1 MVRRRTDKMTY
12 LRAVEPVLP
21 TTAFVAWPHG
31 MPPSLITLGELGFVL
46 VDSPSNDT
54 IVHYAAQLT
63 ACGGKVWV
71 RCCEEP
77 SFDEASA
84 AAHGLEVH
92 ECVFP
97 DGMPPSPALIER
109 WLALC
114 ARRDGP
120 VAVQCVAGLG
130 RAPVLAAI
138 AFMEA
143 GLPATEAISLIRR
156 HRRGALNR
164 KQTAWLLDEYTP
176 TGALRK
182 VCGGATGC
190 GPGASVGCCVM

>member
-1 MVRRRTDKMTY
+1 MTY
-12 LRAVEPVLP
+12 LWAVEPVLP

-84 AAHGLEVH
+84 AVVNGIGAS
-92 ECVFP
+92 
-97 DGMPPSPALIER
+97 DGMPPSCPL
-109 WLALC
+109 WTLAQR
-114 ARRDGP
+114 AR
-120 VAVQCVAGLG
+120 
-130 RAPVLAAI
+130 
-138 AFMEA
+138 
-143 GLPATEAISLIRR
+143 S
-156 HRRGALNR
+156 H
-164 KQTAWLLDEYTP
+164 
-176 TGALRK
+176 
-182 VCGGATGC
+182 
-190 GPGASVGCCVM
+190 